1 MNTKIKKIT
10 LSAMFIALGII
21 LPFVTGQ
28 IPEIGSMLL
37 PMHIPVIL
45 GGLIIG
51 SKYGAI
57 VGIITPL
64 LRSWIFTMPPILT
77 AISMAFELCTYGFVS
92 GYVYSIITNKTTK
105 AIYLSLLIS
114 MISGRIVWG
123 IVRTIMVGLT
133 NTPFSFEIFISGALL
148 SAIPGIILQLVLIP
162 IIVITLR
169 KNNYLK

>member
-10 LSAMFIALGII
+10 LSSMFIALGII

-57 VGIITPL
+57 VGII
-64 LRSWIFTMPPILT
+64 
-77 AISMAFELCTYGFVS
+77 
-92 GYVYSIITNKTTK
+92 NKP
-105 AIYLSLLIS
+105 
-114 MISGRIVWG
+114 RD
-123 IVRTIMVGLT
+123 
-133 NTPFSFEIFISGALL
+133 F
-148 SAIPGIILQLVLIP
+148 
-162 IIVITLR
+162 
-169 KNNYLK
+169 